1 MERGR
6 RSLDCQSLKQPQI
19 CLDPRGRLKVRNAA
33 ANDETSDGASSNLK
47 TSNEIP
53 LIPRPR

>member
-1 MERGR
+1 MERGHK
-6 RSLDCQSLKQPQI
+6 SLDCQSLKQPQI
-19 CLDPRGRLKVRNAA
+19 CLDPRGRMNVRNAA
-33 ANDETSDGASSNLK
+33 ANGETSEGASSNLK